1 MKMSA
6 VLFTILVVL
15 AVPAMATDRTYAQV
29 VDDLTKASKP
39 LKELHGKGSVAI
51 TLASGRVVGFAFSKD
66 GANLLWT
73 NPKLSETAKVATVA
87 FTTATYGI
95 NVPGTVYRMDDVPIP
110 LRPAFESP
118 YWSDYDVLKGMD
130 VFTRDGDK
138 IGTFKSIYHPNLD
151 FEQSL
156 GRHYFLLDPGMM
168 KDWFGGLDKTY
179 IPETA
184 IQGMSDNGVFL
195 NLTEDQIKN
204 RTWEA
209 PVDLKSYRVV

>member
-1 MKMSA
+1 M
-6 VLFTILVVL
+6 T
-15 AVPAMATDRTYAQV
+15 RQ
-29 VDDLTKASKP
+29 
-39 LKELHGKGSVAI
+39 
-51 TLASGRVVGFAFSKD
+51 
-66 GANLLWT
+66 
-73 NPKLSETAKVATVA
+73 
-87 FTTATYGI
+87 TATLTRFAPTGH
-95 NVPGTVYRMDDVPIP
+95 
-110 LRPAFESP
+110 A
-118 YWSDYDVLKGMD
+118 DYDVLKGMD